1 MLLDHIVV
9 GAIATNCWIFPTAES
24 ITTEAG
30 ECAVFDPGADP
41 KIIISRLKRH
51 NLYPRYILL
60 THGHFDHIAALP
72 ALVAAF
78 TDGEKS
84 PVIAIHPA
92 DEEYLGPNAKEAHRR
107 SFAVAAGDAE
117 YVDALWETDMPS
129 PTVLL
134 KNNSVIGPFQVI
146 HLPGHTPGS
155 VGFYH
160 KNERI
165 LFSGDTLFQ
174 GDCGRTDLPGGNTED
189 LRQSLKKL
197 FKMDPQITVYPGHG
211 GLTTIGAEA
220 GRYSGIFN
228 GI

>member
-1 MLLDHIVV
+1 MLDQIVV
-9 GAIATNCWIFPTAES
+9 GAIATNCWIFTTAEY
-24 ITTEAG
+24 IGTETG

-41 KIIISRLKRH
+41 KIIIARLKRH

-72 ALVAAF
+72 ALATVF

-84 PVIAIHPA
+84 PVIAIHSA
-92 DEEYLGPNAKEAHRR
+92 DREYLGPHAREVHQR
-107 SFAVAAGDAE
+107 SFSAAAGDSG
-117 YVDALWETDMPS
+117 YVDALWEDMPS

-134 KNNSVIGPFQVI
+134 KNDDVIGPFQVI

-160 KNERI
+160 KNEKI

-174 GDCGRTDLPGGNTED
+174 GDYGRTDLPGGNAGD
-189 LRQSLKKL
+189 LRQSLKRL

-211 GLTTIGAEA
+211 GITTIGVEA
-220 GRYSGIFN
+220 GRY
-228 GI
+228 